1 MTILRAGAL
10 YFALAFGAGW
20 VLGPIRELVVIPRF
34 GRTVGHLVEAPLML
48 IVIGLAARWVVR
60 RFAISGLGAR
70 TAMGL
75 VALALLLAAELLG
88 TRWLRGLAWAEYLA
102 GFRSL
107 PGLIA
112 LALFGLFA
120 VAPVL
125 VPPGPRAR

>member
-1 MTILRAGAL
+1 MTLLKAGAL
-10 YFALAFGAGW
+10 YFALAFAAGW

-48 IVIGLAARWVVR
+48 IVIVLAARWVVR
-60 RFAISGLGAR
+60 RFAIGGRGAR
-70 TAMGL
+70 AAVGL
-75 VALALLLAAELLG
+75 VALALLLSAELLG

-102 GFRSL
+102 GFHS
-107 PGLIA
+107 PAGLIA

-120 VAPVL
+120 VMPVL